1 MQKEQLQQCINP
13 SRIFSQF
20 YRKEK
25 PINSDSYSSKSN
37 IYVNLKNRSGGS
49 SVPSIPMKKKS
60 KLVSEIV
67 DISFAQRYA
76 DEIAPPA
83 KMKEYENIAQKQRH
97 LLFKETQSLQK
108 RFSQDFEESARLEQ
122 TVLGISSLV
131 AEFASLLDSQ
141 SGIVE
146 DVGETAREV
155 TQSVQSADDELLL
168 TIERTQSQQWNMVI
182 LLFTLSLLLLTLHV
196 ITP

>member
-1 MQKEQLQQCINP
+1 MQKEQLRQCIKP
-13 SRIFSQF
+13 SRMFLQF
-20 YRKEK
+20 YRKGK
-25 PINSDSYSSKSN
+25 LTGNDNSKS
-37 IYVNLKNRSGGS
+37 ISVSSAPATPLKEKSK
-49 SVPSIPMKKKS
+49 SVPK
-60 KLVSEIV
+60 IV
-67 DISFAQRYA
+67 DVSFAQRYA

-108 RFSQDFEESARLEQ
+108 RFSQDFEESVRLEQ

-131 AEFASLLDSQ
+131 AEFASLLDGQ

-146 DVGETAREV
+146 DIGETAREV